1 MTDLASILPDDTVAA
16 YAADGAVVL
25 RGAFASWVEALRAGT
40 EKLMAN
46 PSPRERSYA
55 PKDGSG
61 FFFQDL
67 CNWADIPEYRDFVL
81 NGPAGRIAARLM
93 GAKVGRF
100 FHDHVL
106 VKEPGSSI
114 VTPWHQDMPYYC
126 VSGDLNVSFWIP
138 LDPVPKATSL
148 EVVAGSHLWG
158 LEHRPR
164 RFDGSILID
173 GDERPDIPDIEA
185 DRSKFRILSWAME
198 PGDAVAFAFRA
209 VHGAA
214 ANVSTTRRRV
224 FSARFVGEDA
234 RFVDR
239 GGKGSPPLAHLTLK
253 TGDVLDGPDFPVVWP
268 VARDS
273 RAAS

>member
-1 MTDLASILPDDTVAA
+1 MTTDAFLPSDDTVAA
-16 YAADGAVVL
+16 FAADGAVVL
-25 RGAFASWVEALRAGT
+25 RGVFADWVEPLRAGT
-40 EKLMAN
+40 AAIMAH

-67 CNWADIPEYRDFVL
+67 CNWRDIADYRAFVL
-81 NGPAGRIAARLM
+81 GSPAARVAARLM
-93 GAKVGRF
+93 GTKTARF

-126 VSGDLNVSFWIP
+126 VSGEDNVSFWIP
-138 LDPVPKATSL
+138 LDPVPQATSL
-148 EVVAGSHLWG
+148 EIVAGSHKWG

-173 GDERPDIPDIEA
+173 GDTRPDIPDIEA
-185 DRSKFRILSWAME
+185 DRSKYRVLSWAME
-198 PGDAVAFAFRA
+198 PGDAVAFAFSA

-224 FSARFVGEDA
+224 FSA

-253 TGDVLDGPDFPVVWP
+253 TGDPLDGPDFPVVWD
-268 VARDS
+268 ART
-273 RAAS
+273 AS